1 MQPNVRF
8 PSRMSFGSQLRQIRR
23 DAGFTQRQLADVAGL
38 DFSYIS
44 KLENGH
50 NPPPAADTIVRLC
63 KAMGVT
69 PEPLLALTGKLPSDV
84 YESVGLNEAAQRFL
98 RETHALKLTESEWG
112 RLSHEVR
119 KLRSRTM

>member
-1 MQPNVRF
+1 MN
-8 PSRMSFGSQLRQIRR
+8 FGERLKALRRA
-23 DAGFTQRQLADVAGL
+23 AGFTQRQLAAAVGL

-63 KAMGVT
+63 GAMKVT

-84 YESVGLNEAAQRFL
+84 HESVGLNEAAQQFL
-98 RETHALKLTESEWG
+98 RETRDLPLTEGEW
-112 RLSHEVR
+112 RHLSR
-119 KLRSRTM
+119 TARRLRSRR

>member
-1 MQPNVRF
+1 MN
-8 PSRMSFGSQLRQIRR
+8 FGTRLRKLRR
-23 DAGFTQRQLADVAGL
+23 DAGFTQRQLAIAVGL

-63 KAMGVT
+63 QAMNVT

-84 YESVGLNEAAQRFL
+84 HESVGLKEAAQQFL
-98 RETHALKLTESEWG
+98 RETHDLQLTDGEWR
-112 RLSHEVR
+112 RLSQSARRLRAR
-119 KLRSRTM
+119 K